1 MNKLKTTD
9 LGGFRLRS
17 NDFRWQQNANE
28 MAFKSILNSVDN
40 SKTII
45 LSGCVI
51 TGITPALS
59 ISSGYVSI
67 EGEVIFVPA
76 QSFTVPTLP
85 DVAYLEVQTSWDPTG
100 LKVFKNS
107 IAHDTYEIRTAVVT
121 TGVLPVNRTNILEL
135 KTIIQSIG
143 ELLSGSSW
151 ITLPGASY
159 DAVSPAGPAMIMK
172 DNMGFVHFKGDWLN
186 EDPSGVTPLAT
197 LPVGY
202 RPPTPLHYHLLN
214 PDDNTQPLVFI
225 INTDGTLQV
234 LSGWCFRIPMN
245 QITPFRV
252 F

>member
-121 TGVLPVNRTNILEL
+121 TGALPVNRTNILEL

-143 ELLSGSSW
+143 ELLSATSW
-151 ITLPGASY
+151 NSLPGASY
-159 DAVSPAGPAMIMK
+159 VAAMPAGPPMFMR
-172 DNMGFVHFKGDWLN
+172 DNLGFIHFKGQWNND
-186 EDPSGVTPLAT
+186 DPAGITVIGV
-197 LPVGY
+197 LPVGS
-202 RPPTPLHYHLLN
+202 RPANQMDYNFYNLLAGTTFTLSILPDGNMTISPTCPQ
-214 PDDNTQPLVFI
+214 DI
-225 INTDGTLQV
+225 TL
-234 LSGWCFRIPMN
+234 C
-245 QITPFRV
+245 QIVPFKAV
-252 F
+252 